1 MWELQNNMLCGMAA
15 GMAKAGLKPVVPI
28 YSSFYQR
35 GYDQVIHDICIQEL
49 PVVLGVDRAGI
60 VGNDGET
67 HQGILDL
74 SFFQIVPNLTIMA
87 PKDFTELEDMLSF
100 AFSLHRPVA
109 IRYPRGGESKIPFYS
124 HGKIELGKAELLQ
137 AGKDITIIAIGK
149 MVSRAKEIATL
160 LEQEGKEV
168 ELINARFLKPID
180 EEMLLSSIQ
189 KTKNVVTIEDNIVV
203 GGLASSIQ
211 NIITTHRIPGVM
223 MQCFGYPD
231 TFIRHGKI
239 EEIEKIYG
247 MDTQSIFE
255 AIKNRK

>member
-1 MWELQNNMLCGMAA
+1 M
-15 GMAKAGLKPVVPI
+15 
-28 YSSFYQR
+28 
-35 GYDQVIHDICIQEL
+35 
-49 PVVLGVDRAGI
+49 
-60 VGNDGET
+60 
-67 HQGILDL
+67 DL

-87 PKDFTELEDMLSF
+87 PKDFTELEDMLTF
-100 AFSLHRPVA
+100 ALFLHRPVA
-109 IRYPRGGESKIPFYS
+109 IRYPRGGEGKIPFYS

-137 AGKDITIIAIGK
+137 AGKDITMIAIGK

-168 ELINARFLKPID
+168 ELINSRFLKPID

-203 GGLASSIQ
+203 GGLASSVQ
-211 NIITTHRIPGVM
+211 NLLATHPIPGVT